1 MSTIVFKSE
10 KTDTNSSW
18 HADDKYDRANFTAE
32 ESVIIDK
39 YYEFVESLIG
49 FESIDTVIDGNTKT
63 TTITFNNLD
72 NANFALQLLANT
84 PYRSI
89 ESINLYNLLQSK
101 ANDLGIVTIRERPE
115 VKE

>member
-10 KTDTNSSW
+10 KTDSNSSW
-18 HADDKYDRANFTAE
+18 LAVDKSDRANFTAE

-72 NANFALQLLANT
+72 NANSAFQLLANT
-84 PYRSI
+84 PYRST
-89 ESINLYNLLQSK
+89 ESINYYNLLHSK
-101 ANDLGIVTIRERPE
+101 SAELGIVNKTSRPE
-115 VKE
+115 VQE

>member
-10 KTDTNSSW
+10 KTDSNSSW
-18 HADDKYDRANFTAE
+18 LAVDKSDRANFTAE

-72 NANFALQLLANT
+72 NANFAHQLLSNT
-84 PYRSI
+84 VYRSL
-89 ESINLYNLLQSK
+89 ESIAYTNLLQSK